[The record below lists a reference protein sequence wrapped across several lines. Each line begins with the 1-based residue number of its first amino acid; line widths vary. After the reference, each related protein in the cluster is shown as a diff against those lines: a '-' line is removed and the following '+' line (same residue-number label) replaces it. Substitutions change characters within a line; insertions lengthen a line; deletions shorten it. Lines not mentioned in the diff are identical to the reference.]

1 MDPSVQIV
9 VPTDIL
15 LCAVRNLLNL
25 SDQGFIQVVTVV
37 EDMEGMMRM
46 NITRYREASAEPPWQ
61 PQYHSLMPV
70 QPPCDR

>member
-25 SDQGFIQVVTVV
+25 SDQGFIQVAAVV
-37 EDMEGMMRM
+37 EDMEAMMKM
-46 NITRYREASAEPPWQ
+46 NITHYREASAE
-61 PQYHSLMPV
+61 S
-70 QPPCDR
+70 PC